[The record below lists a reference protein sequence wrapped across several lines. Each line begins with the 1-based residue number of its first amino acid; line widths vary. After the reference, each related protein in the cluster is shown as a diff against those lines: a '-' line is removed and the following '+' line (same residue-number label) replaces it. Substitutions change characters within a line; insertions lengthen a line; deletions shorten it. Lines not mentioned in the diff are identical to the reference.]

1 MYKSPFEN
9 KAYCKAVVDDLL
21 KKGIVRKL
29 NPIEIK
35 IEELKMEIDS
45 AFTSH
50 LETVVEDI
58 KYEVLDD
65 YGHCEDPVLLN
76 QVLEDID
83 QVNVSLDIT
92 YKHY

>member
-9 KAYCKAVVDDLL
+9 ENYCKAVVDDLL

-29 NPIEIK
+29 NPLEIK

-45 AFTSH
+45 VLTSH
-50 LETVVEDI
+50 LETVVENI
-58 KYEVLDD
+58 KDEPLDE
-65 YGHCEDPVLLN
+65 YGYCEDPVLLN
-76 QVLEDID
+76 QLLEDID